1 MTAAPSAPARG
12 ARQGAAAAAPKS
24 APKSAPGTARGAAGA
39 PAAASGAGKK
49 ARKRASV
56 PISAVLV
63 GLFVASALVRLAGG
77 TAEAIAREV
86 EDIAGAA
93 THDAEP
99 AAGPELAQEV
109 DSILFELRQREAA
122 LDRRETDLALRE
134 QDLRAMS
141 DLVGEQIARLDAAE
155 TRLRQ
160 VMSLAE
166 GAAEGDVAQLT
177 AVYAAMK
184 PKEAAAVFEE
194 MDPAFA
200 AGFLGRM
207 KPDAAAQIVAGLSPG
222 KAYSIS
228 VILAGRNVGTP
239 TE

>member
-1 MTAAPSAPARG
+1 MTAA
-12 ARQGAAAAAPKS
+12 K
-24 APKSAPGTARGAAGA
+24 AAGKA
-39 PAAASGAGKK
+39 GPGPAAKRR
-49 ARKRASV
+49 ARPSV

-93 THDAEP
+93 SHDPAQ

-109 DSILFELRQREAA
+109 DSILFELRRREAA
-122 LDRRETDLALRE
+122 LTKRETDLALRE

-141 DLVGEQIARLDAAE
+141 DLVGEQIARLDEAE
-155 TRLRQ
+155 ARLWQ
-160 VMSLAE
+160 VMSLAD

-177 AVYAAMK
+177 SVYAAMK

-228 VILAGRNVGTP
+228 VILAGRNVNTP

>member
-1 MTAAPSAPARG
+1 MTAAPSASARS
-12 ARQGAAAAAPKS
+12 ARPGAAPAAPKS
-24 APKSAPGTARGAAGA
+24 ARGGSGA
-39 PAAASGAGKK
+39 PAAAAGARET

-56 PISAVLV
+56 PISAILV

-77 TAEAIAREV
+77 TAVAIAREV
-86 EDIAGAA
+86 EDIAGATSPDTA
-93 THDAEP
+93 P

-109 DSILFELRQREAA
+109 DSILFELRQREEA
-122 LDRRETDLALRE
+122 LTRRETDLALRE

-141 DLVGEQIARLDAAE
+141 DLVGAQIARLSEAE

>member
-1 MTAAPSAPARG
+1 MDRRIG
-12 ARQGAAAAAPKS
+12 GRDH
-24 APKSAPGTARGAAGA
+24 
-39 PAAASGAGKK
+39 PAALPGRPA
-49 ARKRASV
+49 V
-56 PISAVLV
+56 PRGDDAPRRLDDGNRRGDVIGVQP
-63 GLFVASALVRLAGG
+63 GLDHQ
-77 TAEAIAREV
+77 I
-86 EDIAGAA
+86 
-93 THDAEP
+93 
-99 AAGPELAQEV
+99 
-109 DSILFELRQREAA
+109 
-122 LDRRETDLALRE
+122 DLALRE

-141 DLVGEQIARLDAAE
+141 DLVGEQIARLSAAE
-155 TRLRQ
+155 TSLRQ

>member
-1 MTAAPSAPARG
+1 M
-12 ARQGAAAAAPKS
+12 
-24 APKSAPGTARGAAGA
+24 
-39 PAAASGAGKK
+39 ASWQAKH
-49 ARKRASV
+49 RD
-56 PISAVLV
+56 P
-63 GLFVASALVRLAGG
+63 LFDQS
-77 TAEAIAREV
+77 T
-86 EDIAGAA
+86 
-93 THDAEP
+93 
-99 AAGPELAQEV
+99 Q
-109 DSILFELRQREAA
+109 AA

-141 DLVGEQIARLDAAE
+141 DLVGEQIARLGAAE

>member
-1 MTAAPSAPARG
+1 MTSSEFTEVAVTRRAFR
-12 ARQGAAAAAPKS
+12 
-24 APKSAPGTARGAAGA
+24 
-39 PAAASGAGKK
+39 SGENQYLING
-49 ARKRASV
+49 RR
-56 PISAVLV
+56 
-63 GLFVASALVRLAGG
+63 VRLK
-77 TAEAIAREV
+77 
-86 EDIAGAA
+86 
-93 THDAEP
+93 
-99 AAGPELAQEV
+99 
-109 DSILFELRQREAA
+109 
-122 LDRRETDLALRE
+122 
-134 QDLRAMS
+134 
-141 DLVGEQIARLDAAE
+141 
-155 TRLRQ
+155 
-160 VMSLAE
+160 
-166 GAAEGDVAQLT
+166 DVAQLT